1 MLYVRADFY
10 SMYSFSNSL
19 YLIKPFYS
27 LRISNE
33 EIMGQS
39 NSAYVVDTLDGIEEL
54 ENSSSSSSRS
64 PSLQVTLHL
73 ALYFFVICG
82 SILASC

>member
-1 MLYVRADFY
+1 
-10 SMYSFSNSL
+10 
-19 YLIKPFYS
+19 
-27 LRISNE
+27 
-33 EIMGQS
+33 MGQS

-64 PSLQVTLHL
+64 PSLQVSLHL
-73 ALYFFVICG
+73 ALYFFVICR

>member
-1 MLYVRADFY
+1 
-10 SMYSFSNSL
+10 
-19 YLIKPFYS
+19 
-27 LRISNE
+27 
-33 EIMGQS
+33 MGQS

-73 ALYFFVICG
+73 ALYFFCDMWKHLSFMLTTG
-82 SILASC
+82 SPSNSLTRQ